1 MFFDHILRTYKVV
14 VLGIFWA
21 TLCLLICLSGFSTS
35 HIAADG
41 TEITFFVKDHVFAN
55 IFTVF
60 LFVLALVLRKYMKPV
75 SKMLE
80 RLNQDEIFFLKY
92 RRSLLMILFGI
103 SCIWVLSTQ
112 YAARSDQMNVQYA
125 AYTLHFGDYAMFQ
138 EDGYLARCNNQ
149 LGLVWISYLLS
160 FLFGNYNYVCFQ
172 LLNALALTVFY
183 WKLSEVG
190 AYFGM
195 RRTGQ
200 LAVILLGILF
210 FPLIMYCSFVYGSIL
225 GLMFSLVAI
234 EKELSFFKNLKYRQ
248 AVWSAVAIAAAV
260 MLKMN
265 YLIFLIG
272 MLVIAMVEI
281 IRSKRIQILLLPV
294 LAVLF
299 CVLQSYGVVKVS
311 EGFTGEPLD
320 QGASSWAY
328 IAMGLQDSAGSAG
341 WWNGYNE
348 YSYIESNYNTSV
360 QAETAK
366 KDIRESIKYFWSNK
380 AEALRFFTEKTASQW
395 NNPTFQ
401 CFWIVQL
408 CSTDIEKSSWVW
420 YFTSLIGAYQ
430 CTFYLN
436 LLQFLILFGALVYGI
451 AVWRRSFEPG
461 TFVLAVIFIG
471 GFAFHL
477 IWEAKAQYTILY
489 FVLLFPYTV
498 MGYEELTNCIA
509 GIYEHIRSGETVGRL
524 MTKASPQVVVMTVL
538 FVAALIGSGILCT
551 TGVTAYL
558 TGDTGRYFAYLSEND
573 GRPVLSEGDYRFCT
587 RSGQALGLS
596 DISETGVGAMA
607 LLDGAQKDK
616 TVIRT
621 ANYQQNT
628 WLSIVPYQLYLTAE
642 EVSDGEEGTVSALSS
657 RNESGRVWMIRDA
670 GEGGLFLTCAPNL
683 ALTYNEKEGTV
694 YLTEFTGITEQIWY
708 AIKEK

>member
-1 MFFDHILRTYKVV
+1 MFYNHILRTYKVV
-14 VLGIFWA
+14 VIGIFWA
-21 TLCLLICLSGFSTS
+21 TLCLLICFSGFSTS

-41 TEITFFVKDHVFAN
+41 TEITFFVKDSVFSN
-55 IFTVF
+55 IFAVF
-60 LFVLALVLRKYMKPV
+60 LFVLALVIMKHIKPV
-75 SKMLE
+75 SKMME
-80 RLNQDEIFFLKY
+80 RLNQDESFFLKF
-92 RRSLLMILFGI
+92 RRSLLILLFAI

-112 YAARSDQMNVQYA
+112 YAARSDQLNVQYA

-172 LLNALALTVFY
+172 LLNALALTVLY
-183 WKLSEVG
+183 WKLSEIG
-190 AYFGM
+190 GHFGM
-195 RRTGQ
+195 SRLGQ

-225 GLMFSLVAI
+225 GLMFSLIAV

-248 AVWSAVAIAAAV
+248 AVWSAVAIAMAI

-272 MLVIAMVEI
+272 ILIIAIVEM
-281 IRSKRIQILLLPV
+281 IRSKRVQILLLPV

-299 CVLQSYGVVKVS
+299 CALQSYGVVKIS
-311 EGFTGEPLD
+311 EQFTGESLD
-320 QGASSWAY
+320 QGASSWSY

-348 YSYIESNYNTSV
+348 YSYIESGYNTSV

-366 KDIRESIKYFWSNK
+366 QDIRESIKYFWSNK
-380 AEALRFFTEKTASQW
+380 AEALQFFAEKIASQW

-408 CSTDIEKSSWVW
+408 SSTDIEKSSWVW

-436 LLQFLILFGALVYGI
+436 LLQFLILFGALSYGI

-461 TFVLAVIFIG
+461 ISVLALIFIG
-471 GFAFHL
+471 GFVFHL

-498 MGYEELTNCIA
+498 MGYQELTNCIV
-509 GIYEHIRSGETVGRL
+509 GIYEYIRGGQAVERL
-524 MTKASPQVVVMTVL
+524 VTKVSAQVVVM
-538 FVAALIGSGILCT
+538 AALSVTALVGFGVLCSTGI
-551 TGVTAYL
+551 TAYL
-558 TGDTGRYFAYLSEND
+558 TGDTDSYLAYLREND
-573 GRPVLSEGDYRFCT
+573 GRPVLSEGDYRFFT
-587 RSGQALGLS
+587 KSGQVLGLS
-596 DISETGVGAMA
+596 NISETGVGTMA
-607 LLDGAQKDK
+607 LLDGTKKDK
-616 TVIRT
+616 TVVRT
-621 ANYQQNT
+621 VNYQQNT
-628 WLSIVPYQLYLTAE
+628 WLSIEPYHLYLTTE
-642 EVSDGEEGTVSALSS
+642 EVADEEKAAVSALPS
-657 RNESGRVWMIRDA
+657 RNEIGRVWMIRDA
-670 GEGGLFLTCAPNL
+670 GEGGFFLTCAPNL
-683 ALTYNEKEGTV
+683 ALTYDEKEGTV
-694 YLTEFTGITEQIWY
+694 YLTEFTGKTEQIWY
-708 AIKEK
+708 AMNEK